1 MAKKNKS
8 DLTKLL
14 SSDIEILS
22 RDRLL
27 GKLQLNTN
35 NGLIELALNREAAEM
50 LMTDVVDFLQAG
62 KGEDAPTFHV
72 ERSK

>member
-1 MAKKNKS
+1 
-8 DLTKLL
+8 
-14 SSDIEILS
+14 
-22 RDRLL
+22 
-27 GKLQLNTN
+27 
-35 NGLIELALNREAAEM
+35 M